1 MSGINF
7 PGESARY
14 REERNALLEA
24 ETVLMEQRE
33 KVARMRRELPLGGAV
48 ETDYMFREGPADLS
62 DDDSAHFFDTPLSA
76 LFGDGRNS
84 LVVAH
89 IMFAPDADKA
99 CPMCSMWADG
109 YNAVTRH
116 LDQRTGF
123 VAVAK
128 AEIGKF
134 RAYAR
139 GRGWDKL
146 RLLSS
151 HDNGFNRDFQVEL
164 AGGQLPGLS
173 VFSREAD
180 GRIHHRYTTEGSL
193 VFQHHR
199 MMDLY
204 SPVWNLFDLLPEG
217 RGDWMPSHG

>member
-1 MSGINF
+1 MSDIRF
-7 PGESARY
+7 PGESESY
-14 REERNALLEA
+14 RVQRNALLEA
-24 ETVLMEQRE
+24 ETALVEQRE
-33 KVARMRRELPLGGAV
+33 RVARMRRELPLGGAV
-48 ETDYMFREGPADLS
+48 DTDYVFREGPADLA
-62 DDDSAHFFDTPLSA
+62 DNEPGHFFDTPLSA

-84 LVVAH
+84 LIVAH
-89 IMFAPDADKA
+89 IMFAPDAEKA
-99 CPMCSMWADG
+99 CPMCSLWADG
-109 YNAVTRH
+109 FNAVTGH

-128 AEIGKF
+128 AELGKF

-151 HDNGFNRDFQVEL
+151 HDNSFNRDFHVEQE
-164 AGGQLPGLS
+164 GGQLPGLS
-173 VFSREAD
+173 VFTREAD
-180 GRIHHRYTTEGSL
+180 GRILHRYTTEGSL
-193 VFQHHR
+193 VFRHHR

-217 RGDWMPSHG
+217 RGDWMPGHG